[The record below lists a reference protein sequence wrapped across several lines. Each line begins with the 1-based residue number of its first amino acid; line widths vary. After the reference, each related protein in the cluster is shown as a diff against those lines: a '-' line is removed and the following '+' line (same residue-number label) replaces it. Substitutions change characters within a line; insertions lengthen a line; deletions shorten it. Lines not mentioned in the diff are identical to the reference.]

1 MDRVLVVVVVVVRED
16 LASNFRD
23 NLINLMPVLVGRGQL
38 VVKEVN
44 GAKLTGKD
52 LGQYFQVCRIR
63 TDVSPICLTQYTF
76 LANSATVCMRCRS
89 YIETTLRSLGCK

>member
-1 MDRVLVVVVVVVRED
+1 MTLTEYRCRRFVVVPRSSSCCRCGIDVEN
-16 LASNFRD
+16 SFKE

-52 LGQYFQVCRIR
+52 LAQYFQVGIPHR
-63 TDVSPICLTQYTF
+63 LMFY
-76 LANSATVCMRCRS
+76 CRS
-89 YIETTLRSLGCK
+89 I